1 MSKLTNPCRKTIA
14 TFEMLRS
21 GKPVKFADLVSRM
34 GCKEITV
41 MTYICSLRNNF
52 GAEIE
57 TVRDGRKVVAYTLAN
72 PDAVAPKMVSK
83 SATKTPK
90 VKAAKP
96 IVAKVAVTKSR
107 KTVATK
113 AAATAVAD
121 EIPTLDVE
129 EIDSDTELES
139 LKAELGLSESYSE

>member
-21 GKPVKFADLVSRM
+21 GKPVKFADLVAKM

-52 GAEIE
+52 GAQIE
-57 TVRDGRKVVAYTLAN
+57 TVRDGRKVVAYTLSNAS
-72 PDAVAPKMVSK
+72 DVAPKMVSK
-83 SATKTPK
+83 SATKPAK
-90 VKAAKP
+90 VKKAKP

-107 KTVATK
+107 KTVASK
-113 AAATAVAD
+113 VAAPAVAD
-121 EIPTLDVE
+121 EIPTLEIED
-129 EIDSDTELES
+129 IDSDAELES
-139 LKAELGLSESYSE
+139 LKAELGLSGSYAE

>member
-1 MSKLTNPCRKTIA
+1 VLRSKL
-14 TFEMLRS
+14 S
-21 GKPVKFADLVSRM
+21 
-34 GCKEITV
+34 EI
-41 MTYICSLRNNF
+41 
-52 GAEIE
+52 
-57 TVRDGRKVVAYTLAN
+57 GRKVVAYTLAN

-107 KTVATK
+107 KVVASK
-113 AAATAVAD
+113 AAVVAD

-129 EIDSDTELES
+129 EIDSDAELES
-139 LKAELGLSESYSE
+139 LKAELGLTGSYSE